1 MVPLE
6 SLPLPR
12 PLDRFGPAFPFALA
26 DLYVSAYAPRRG
38 VVLDPLAHPWSAA
51 DGAERA
57 DRRGVGRSRDP
68 LGEWA
73 RRVVALAPAGDDVL
87 RALDR
92 VGEGG
97 LVRMPD
103 RGGLRA

>member
-57 DRRGVGRSRDP
+57 DRRGAGRSRDP
-68 LGEWA
+68 LGERA
-73 RRVVALAPAGDDVL
+73 RRGGALAQAGDEVL
-87 RALDR
+87 AARDRA
-92 VGEGG
+92 GE
-97 LVRMPD
+97 
-103 RGGLRA
+103 RARTG